1 MTKKYVLITGIG
13 NNDPYTSDEKI
24 NSNNPEVGP
33 SLSLIAKYLPEYLIL
48 FTTEKILKENRLEL
62 FKLSIH
68 EIYKS
73 QSRTKPELIEI
84 NLSGDSNKE
93 EYHYQKVLAKVVKE
107 LKKTLN
113 QLQNTSD
120 INFTYIFSKT
130 AATPQLKNA
139 LEIYPRLFL
148 EDNYEIITKERL
160 FAPDKSSLLN
170 IEKFSSQKITEAL
183 FHDTKLKAEITQS
196 INNVSNELTE
206 QKFYGLLESFRYLIK
221 SHEYS
226 AALEILNLILNYEN
240 SLDTLNIPKKILENH
255 KKLLMIAIE
264 LIGFQLPK
272 SKNETDNN
280 QSFYYDLLQ
289 GKYLEEGSEIKS
301 FFKKLIDKPNEAKIS
316 LAYENILIFRKKA
329 LSKEFALGF
338 LILFERL
345 RKNDLISSL
354 KENKLENEIKLSKDE
369 KILSLGEDFKRF
381 VKEYNGKGFLS
392 IEIEEAKY
400 CESLRT
406 RLLDGEVKNLEMPI
420 LALALDYLNYRGV
433 NNNSIDF
440 YNELVIDKEL
450 REEYKKFNKLR
461 NKLAHDFTRID
472 SSYLES
478 RLLDTVK
485 NTFKLESRIGFY
497 KLLNN
502 FILKNIFGFC

>member
-24 NSNNPEVGP
+24 NSANPEVGP

-48 FTTEKILKENRLEL
+48 FITEKIIKENRLEL

-68 EIYKS
+68 EIYES

-84 NLSGDSNKE
+84 NLSGNSNKE
-93 EYHYQKVLAKVVKE
+93 EYHYQKVLCKVVHK
-107 LKKTLN
+107 LRATLN
-113 QLQNTSD
+113 QLQSASD
-120 INFTYIFSKT
+120 ANFTYIFSKT

-160 FAPDKSSLLN
+160 SAPDKSSLLN
-170 IEKFSSQKITEAL
+170 TEKFSSQKITEAL
-183 FHDTKLKAEITQS
+183 FHDTKLKAEIAQS

-226 AALEILNLILNYEN
+226 AALKILNQILKHAN
-240 SLDTLNIPKKILENH
+240 SLDTLNISPKILEKH
-255 KKLLMIAIE
+255 KKLLMIAID
-264 LIGFQLPK
+264 LLGFQLLKPEQE
-272 SKNETDNN
+272 SDSNR
-280 QSFYYDLLQ
+280 SIYYDLLQ
-289 GKYLEEGSEIKS
+289 SKYLDEAPEIKI
-301 FFKKLIDKPNEAKIS
+301 FLDDLLKRRNKAKIF
-316 LAYENILIFRKKA
+316 LAYENILVFREKA
-329 LSKEFALGF
+329 LSKEFVLGF

-354 KENKLENEIKLSKDE
+354 KENKLENEIKLSENE

-381 VKEYNGKGFLS
+381 VKEYNGEGFLS
-392 IEIEEAKY
+392 IEIEEVKY
-400 CESLRT
+400 CESLRK
-406 RLLDGEVKNLEMPI
+406 RLLDGEVKNLEIPI

-440 YNELVIDKEL
+440 YNELVINKEL
-450 REEYKKFNKLR
+450 REEYKNFNKLR
-461 NKLAHDFTRID
+461 NKLAHDFTGID

-478 RLLDTVK
+478 QLLDTVK
-485 NTFKLESRIGFY
+485 DVFKLESEKGFY
-497 KLLNN
+497 KLVNN
-502 FILKNIFGFC
+502 LILKSIFGFC

>member
-1 MTKKYVLITGIG
+1 MTKNYVLITGIG
-13 NNDPYTSDEKI
+13 NNDPYASDEKI
-24 NSNNPEVGP
+24 NSGNPEVGP
-33 SLSLIAKYLPEYLIL
+33 SLSLIAKYLPEYLVL
-48 FTTEKILKENRLEL
+48 FTTEKIIKENRLEL
-62 FKLSIH
+62 FKQSIH
-68 EIYKS
+68 EIYES
-73 QSRTKPELIEI
+73 QSRIKPEHIEI
-84 NLSGDSNKE
+84 NLSGKSDNE
-93 EYHYQKVLAKVVKE
+93 EYDYQKVLAKVVKE
-107 LKKTLN
+107 LKKSLN
-113 QLQNTSD
+113 QFQNTFD
-120 INFTYIFSKT
+120 ANLTYIFSKT
-130 AATPQLKNA
+130 AGTPQLKNA
-139 LEIYPRLFL
+139 LEIFPRLFL
-148 EDNYEIITKERL
+148 EDNYEIITKKQTSE
-160 FAPDKSSLLN
+160 KSSPAPLK
-170 IEKFSSQKITEAL
+170 IELFIPKKITEAL
-183 FHDTKLKAEITQS
+183 FHDTKLKSEIAQS

-221 SHEYS
+221 SYEYS
-226 AALEILNLILNYEN
+226 AGLEILNQILQHAN

-289 GKYLEEGSEIKS
+289 GKYLDEGSEIKS

-316 LAYENILIFRKKA
+316 LTYENILIFRKKA
-329 LSKEFALGF
+329 LSKEFVLGF

-381 VKEYNGKGFLS
+381 VKKYNDEGFLS

-440 YNELVIDKEL
+440 YGKLVNDKEL
-450 REEYKKFNKLR
+450 QEEYKNFNKLR
-461 NKLAHDFTRID
+461 NKLAHDCIRID

-478 RLLDTVK
+478 QLLDTVK
-485 NTFKLESRIGFY
+485 NTFKLESGIGFY

-502 FILKNIFGFC
+502 FILKSIFGFC